1 LRPIAV
7 AATALA
13 CSGCFASL
21 EVCVEGVS
29 REPQPLALSAASLLA
44 HAHSHNDYEHA
55 RPLED
60 ALAAG
65 FHSVEADVWFA
76 GGRFEVSHLGISPKG
91 TLEDLY
97 LAPLQKHVDER
108 GSVLG
113 DGQPFDLWLDLK
125 DAHPD
130 LVSRLAALLERYPM
144 LTSAYGGSISPGVV
158 TVVLTGDAAMK
169 ESFVQLDPRRAFC
182 DSNGF
187 SPYDPPA
194 QAAWTHYALDW
205 TAYIEWN
212 GSGQIPPAQSERLA
226 CIVNRAHALGR
237 KVRFFNAPDR
247 PEVWDAWIAHGA
259 DYLNTNDLAA
269 MEARAQTIQR

>member
-1 LRPIAV
+1 VPLTLLALAFAGCGLRP
-7 AATALA
+7 
-13 CSGCFASL
+13 
-21 EVCVEGVS
+21 EVCIEGVS
-29 REPQPLALSAASLLA
+29 RERQPLSLQSAASLLA
-44 HAHSHNDYEHA
+44 HAHAHNDYEHA
-55 RPLED
+55 RPLLD

-76 GGRFEVSHLGISPKG
+76 GGRFEVSHLGFSPKG

-97 LAPLQKHVDER
+97 LAPLQKRVDEL

-113 DGQPFDLWLDLK
+113 DGQAFVLWLDLK
-125 DAHPD
+125 DSHGEF
-130 LVSRLAALLERYPM
+130 VSRLAALLERYPM
-144 LTSAYGGSISPGVV
+144 LTAAYGASVSPGAV

-169 ESFVQLDPRRAFC
+169 EAFVQQDPRRAFR
-182 DSNGF
+182 DSNDF
-187 SPYDPPA
+187 SPDDPPA

-205 TAYIEWN
+205 TAYLDWN
-212 GSGQIPPAQSERLA
+212 GRGQMPPAESERLT

-259 DYLNTNDLAA
+259 DYLNTDELAA
-269 MEARAQTIQR
+269 MNARAQTVQP